1 MSDVSKAWNIDDL
14 RRMASRNVP
23 KHFVDYLQGGANSET
38 TMQSNRSNFAWW
50 NLKQKVLAGIE
61 ENATDLGTTYLGE
74 RHQLPVLLGP
84 VGFAG
89 MYHRNGE
96 IAAGR
101 AAEKAGIAQ
110 VLSTFSI
117 ASLEE
122 VAQSHRGSLYF
133 QLYVFRK
140 RELTEHMLERC
151 RKAKIHTIFLTVDT
165 PFAPVRE
172 RDERNGFR
180 ARTTLSPGMLLS
192 MLRHPLWCIGALANG
207 MPSVGNCRP
216 YPELGK
222 SLMEQSVNLGRMI
235 DPTLAWSDIR
245 WLRDRWEGKIV
256 IKGILDADDARRA
269 IDEGADGIVISN
281 HGGRQLDPAPSTIS
295 VLPEIARAV
304 GGRTEILMDGGIRR
318 GADVLK
324 ALALGATAVLI
335 GRAYIYGLG
344 AGGEKGVTRCLD
356 LLREEMR
363 PALNMMGFPTID
375 QLKLA
380 GSDALRLRAPFAS
393 TSRLAENDATA
404 GETQNAH
411 VVAIRGSNVA

>member
-23 KHFVDYLQGGANSET
+23 KPFFDYLQGGANSET
-38 TMQSNRSNFAWW
+38 TIQSNRRDFALWD
-50 NLKQKVLAGIE
+50 LKQKVLAGIR
-61 ENATDLGTTYLGE
+61 ENSTDLGTSYLGE
-74 RHQLPVLLGP
+74 RHRLPVLLAP

-89 MYHRNGE
+89 MYHHRGE

-122 VAQSHRGSLYF
+122 VSRSHRGSLYF

-151 RKAKIHTIFLTVDT
+151 RAARIRTIFLTVDT

-180 ARTTLSPGMLLS
+180 ARTTLSPSMLLS
-192 MLRHPLWCIGALANG
+192 MLRHPLWCFSAVANG
-207 MPSVGNCRP
+207 MPAVGNCRP

-235 DPTLAWSDIR
+235 DPSLSWNDIG

-256 IKGILDADDARRA
+256 IKGILDPDDARRA
-269 IDEGADGIVISN
+269 VDQGADGIVISN

-295 VLPEIARAV
+295 MLAEIVRAV
-304 GGRTEILMDGGIRR
+304 GGRTEIFMDGGIRR

-324 ALALGATAVLI
+324 ALALGATSVLL

-344 AGGEKGVTRCLD
+344 AGGEKGVARCLE
-356 LLREEMR
+356 LLDGEMR
-363 PALNMMGFPTID
+363 PALNMMGFHTID
-375 QLKLA
+375 ELKAA
-380 GSDALRLRAPFAS
+380 GAEALRRNPGFEQALEAS
-393 TSRLAENDATA
+393 DRERSGPVRRSGPLTA
-404 GETQNAH
+404 
-411 VVAIRGSNVA
+411 VS

>member
-23 KHFVDYLQGGANSET
+23 KPFFDYLQGGANSET
-38 TMQSNRSNFAWW
+38 TMRSNRTDFARWD
-50 NLKQKVLAGIE
+50 LKQKVLAGIQ
-61 ENATDLGTTYLGE
+61 ENTTDLGTSYLGE
-74 RHQLPVLLGP
+74 RHQLPVLLAP

-89 MYHRNGE
+89 MYHRRGE

-122 VAQSHRGSLYF
+122 VSQSHRGSLYF

-151 RKAKIHTIFLTVDT
+151 RRARIKTIFLTVDT

-192 MLRHPLWCIGALANG
+192 MLRHPLWSFGAVANG
-207 MPSVGNCRP
+207 MPAVGNCRP

-222 SLMEQSVNLGRMI
+222 SLMEQSVSLGRMI
-235 DPTLAWSDIR
+235 DPSLSWNDIR

-256 IKGILDADDARRA
+256 IKGILDPDDARRA
-269 IDEGADGIVISN
+269 VDQGADGIVVSN
-281 HGGRQLDPAPSTIS
+281 HGGRQLDPAPSTIGI
-295 VLPEIARAV
+295 LPEIVEAV
-304 GGRTEILMDGGIRR
+304 GGRTDILIDGGIRR

-324 ALALGATAVLI
+324 ALALGATSVLI

-344 AGGEKGVTRCLD
+344 AGGEKGVTRCLE
-356 LLREEMR
+356 LLAGEMR
-363 PALNMMGFPTID
+363 PALNMMGFHNIAE
-375 QLKLA
+375 LKAA
-380 GSDALRLRAPFAS
+380 GTDALRRNTWLEYAI
-393 TSRLAENDATA
+393 DAGGGEAAKPARRNGPLTA
-404 GETQNAH
+404 VN
-411 VVAIRGSNVA
+411 

>member
-1 MSDVSKAWNIDDL
+1 MSNVSRAWNIDDL

-23 KHFVDYLQGGANSET
+23 KHFFDYLYGGANSET
-38 TMQSNRSNFAWW
+38 TMQSNRADFARWD
-50 NLKQKVLAGIE
+50 LKQKVLVGIQD
-61 ENATDLGTTYLGE
+61 NTTDLGTGYLGE
-74 RHQLPVLLGP
+74 QHKLPMLLAP
-84 VGFAG
+84 IGFAG
-89 MYHRNGE
+89 MHHHHGE

-133 QLYVFRK
+133 QLYMFRK

-151 RKAKIHTIFLTVDT
+151 RRAKIGTIFLTVDT

-180 ARTTLSPGMLLS
+180 ARTSVSPGMLVS
-192 MLRHPLWCIGALANG
+192 MLRHPLWCLGTLANG
-207 MPSVGNCRP
+207 MPNVGNCRP

-222 SLMEQSVNLGRMI
+222 SLMEQAVNLGRMI
-235 DPTLAWSDIR
+235 DASLSWNDIG

-269 IDEGADGIVISN
+269 VDQGIDGIVVSN
-281 HGGRQLDPAPSTIS
+281 HGGRQLDPAPSTIDI
-295 VLPEIARAV
+295 LPEIVQAV

-344 AGGEKGVTRCLD
+344 AGGEKGVARCLE
-356 LLREEMR
+356 LLAGEMR
-363 PALNMMGFPTID
+363 PALNMMGFHTIAE
-375 QLKLA
+375 LKAA
-380 GSDALRLRAPFAS
+380 GADALRQNPWFGRSGEAGDQETVRPNRRGGPL
-393 TSRLAENDATA
+393 TA
-404 GETQNAH
+404 VN
-411 VVAIRGSNVA
+411 

>member
-14 RRMASRNVP
+14 RYMAKRNVP
-23 KHFVDYLQGGANSET
+23 RYFFDYLQGGANSEA
-38 TMQSNRSNFAWW
+38 TMRSNRSDFARWD
-50 NLKQKVLAGIE
+50 LKQKVLVGIQD
-61 ENATDLGTTYLGE
+61 NSTDLGTTYLGE
-74 RHQLPVLLGP
+74 RHKLPILLGP

-89 MYHRNGE
+89 LYHCNGE

-101 AAEKAGIAQ
+101 AAAQAGISQ

-122 VAQSHRGSLYF
+122 VAQSHRGSLCF

-151 RKAKIHTIFLTVDT
+151 RAAKVKTIFLTVDT

-180 ARTTLSPGMLLS
+180 ARMTISLGMLLS
-192 MLRHPLWCIGALANG
+192 MLRRPLWCMGAIANG

-235 DPTLAWSDIR
+235 DPGLSWSDIK
-245 WLRDRWEGKIV
+245 WLRDSWEGKIV

-269 IDEGADGIVISN
+269 VDEGADAIVVSN
-281 HGGRQLDPAPSTIS
+281 HGGRQLDPTYSTIS
-295 VLPEIARAV
+295 ILPEIAQAV
-304 GGRTEILMDGGIRR
+304 GGRTEVLMDGGIRR

-324 ALALGATAVLI
+324 ALALGASAVLL

-344 AGGEKGVTRCLD
+344 AGGEKGVTRCLE
-356 LLREEMR
+356 LLGGEIR
-363 PALNMMGFPTID
+363 PALNMMGFHTID
-375 QLKLA
+375 ELKAA
-380 GSDALRLRAPFAS
+380 GKEALRLNS
-393 TSRLAENDATA
+393 SIDKVSRLNSAETTKQ
-404 GETQNAH
+404 EE
-411 VVAIRGSNVA
+411 R